1 MAVPAAASVRDANRY
16 RPPEVTGLV
25 DLLDR
30 QVRERPHA
38 RALVVT
44 AERVHLS
51 YRALA
56 SLADDVAA
64 RLSGTG
70 LRGGDPVGLICS
82 NTAEFVVALLG
93 AARAGL
99 VVARWTPRCPRP
111 S

>member
-16 RPPEVTGLV
+16 RPPDMTGLV

-30 QVRERPHA
+30 QVRERPYA

-44 AERVHLS
+44 GERVHLS

-64 RLSGTG
+64 RLM
-70 LRGGDPVGLICS
+70 RR
-82 NTAEFVVALLG
+82 G
-93 AARAGL
+93 AA
-99 VVARWTPRCPRP
+99 PR
-111 S
+111 